1 MPRARCRPRGRGRRT
16 EAERREANRLAMAQ
30 RRAAIAAEELER
42 ANLERAGARA
52 ALPNEV
58 QDQIN
63 GDNAHRMA
71 EGRAVLTQ
79 EERDEVN
86 ALTQQAMSQLRS
98 QLSQRE
104 TDEINQ
110 ERARVRA
117 ELSPEQREALNAV
130 NRAASAAARDNETE
144 EEREERNRRNREA
157 MARARA
163 RANNIHVAARAR
175 SYDPA
180 FPPLKV
186 DLGLRNNLCRYGCN
200 ALLFDKELTSARC
213 CSKGKVALTDSQIL
227 KQCDPVLKRLLLGQD
242 PRSRDF
248 HAYIRSFNSAL
259 GFASMGASASPPPG
273 RGPYCF
279 RIHGTIHH
287 RTGLLHPDNPDEP
300 RVYCQ
305 IYMLEGDAALAQR
318 MSNNHDVLDNSTLLD
333 LQQVITNNSPFYNSL
348 RMLRDIEREETIN
361 AGLENR
367 FPQSVAMV
375 FAAGP
380 DSRRYNAPT
389 MGDVAAVYVG
399 DENGAPG
406 NQDFCVYPKAGDS
419 LMHIPGDKVN
429 LLSVDSLLQPIVGL
443 NLTELNNLNPPGF
456 PLHNL
461 ELKPSVVTPQGHK
474 KSCFARLLMHLD
486 RYPEL
491 IVGVRL
497 KIVTIIGQ
505 PGREQVVCR
514 ERHFVN
520 NRPVETEVTMVRE
533 NFVTQYQGTTF
544 TRFQFPLKLETFLQN
559 ISPLNHTLDPLV
571 YPLFYPNGET
581 GYFEAIQQQ
590 NVQRPKR
597 VSMLEFYAH
606 RLAYREVPFS
616 PLHHGRKLF
625 QQYVVDAWVRT
636 ESNRM
641 NYPARFQAELRV
653 ERYHALHRHLE
664 NLRENPDLPDPG
676 VPTVLPSSFCGGPR
690 YMKQRY
696 DDAMAIFTEDGKP
709 TLFLTHTCNPN
720 HPDIQRNLGNLD
732 PVDGIKLTAADRP
745 DIVTAQ

>member
-1 MPRARCRPRGRGRRT
+1 M
-16 EAERREANRLAMAQ
+16 
-30 RRAAIAAEELER
+30 AAEELER

-71 EGRAVLTQ
+71 EERAVLTQ

-98 QLSQRE
+98 QLSQRK

-163 RANNIHVAARAR
+163 RAHNIHVAARAR

-186 DLGLRNNLCRYGCN
+186 DLGLRNNLCRYSCN

-333 LQQVITNNSPFYNSL
+333 LQQVITNNSPFYNSH

-486 RYPEL
+486 RYSEL
-491 IVGVRL
+491 EVGVRL

-505 PGREQVVCR
+505 PGREL
-514 ERHFVN
+514 HSPGFS
-520 NRPVETEVTMVRE
+520 
-533 NFVTQYQGTTF
+533 
-544 TRFQFPLKLETFLQN
+544 FL
-559 ISPLNHTLDPLV
+559 
-571 YPLFYPNGET
+571 
-581 GYFEAIQQQ
+581 
-590 NVQRPKR
+590 
-597 VSMLEFYAH
+597 
-606 RLAYREVPFS
+606 
-616 PLHHGRKLF
+616 
-625 QQYVVDAWVRT
+625 
-636 ESNRM
+636 
-641 NYPARFQAELRV
+641 
-653 ERYHALHRHLE
+653 
-664 NLRENPDLPDPG
+664 
-676 VPTVLPSSFCGGPR
+676 
-690 YMKQRY
+690 
-696 DDAMAIFTEDGKP
+696 
-709 TLFLTHTCNPN
+709 
-720 HPDIQRNLGNLD
+720 
-732 PVDGIKLTAADRP
+732 
-745 DIVTAQ
+745 